1 MPQPAPKLTSMP
13 RPLRPGA
20 LRLSDRLADDLEAQI
35 LRGDIATGELLPS
48 EADLCST
55 FGVSRT
61 VVRDALRTLDARGLV
76 ESVPGR
82 GTTVRAPDEEA
93 LSLAVLTRLMRS
105 DLSLLDVVRARAAI
119 DVNLVPLA
127 AENAD
132 DAQIAA
138 VREAFNEFAAGA
150 RRRRWRETH
159 AAHTRFH
166 IRLLDAIGV
175 PALRVVLAP
184 VQQIIMLGALP
195 FAVNSNAR
203 WAAEVPLH
211 QEIVEA
217 LEARSAGDLRSSL
230 ERHYAWVAAY
240 PEAPATRFRNI
251 PAVEDLVDSRA
262 YRMGEGA
269 A

>member
-1 MPQPAPKLTSMP
+1 MPQPASKLTSTT

-35 LRGDIATGELLPS
+35 LRGDITTGELLPS

-127 AENAD
+127 AENAND
-132 DAQIAA
+132 TQIAA
-138 VREAFNEFAAGA
+138 VREAFDEFAAGA
-150 RRRRWRETH
+150 RRRRWRDTH

-175 PALRVVLAP
+175 PALRVILAP

-217 LEARSAGDLRSSL
+217 LEARSTADLRSSL

-240 PEAPATRFRNI
+240 PEAPATVFRNI

-262 YRMGEGA
+262 YRLREGA
-269 A
+269 E

>member
-1 MPQPAPKLTSMP
+1 
-13 RPLRPGA
+13 
-20 LRLSDRLADDLEAQI
+20 
-35 LRGDIATGELLPS
+35 
-48 EADLCST
+48 
-55 FGVSRT
+55 
-61 VVRDALRTLDARGLV
+61 
-76 ESVPGR
+76 
-82 GTTVRAPDEEA
+82 
-93 LSLAVLTRLMRS
+93 MRS

-138 VREAFNEFAAGA
+138 VREAFDEFAAGA

-251 PAVEDLVDSRA
+251 SAVEDLVDSRA